1 MMHNNLVD
9 EGSCWGERFY
19 IVIFNVDDVA
29 RLGLLTP
36 HGGAKDS
43 GRVKWV
49 PVTSG
54 EASSHCWNS
63 IRTGRHFGP
72 RSWCR
77 RILLS
82 MLSKFFVR
90 ILF

>member
-1 MMHNNLVD
+1 MMHDNPVD
-9 EGSCWGERFY
+9 EGSCGGERFY

-54 EASSHCWNS
+54 EAPSHCWNS

-77 RILLS
+77 RILS

>member
-1 MMHNNLVD
+1 MMHDNPVD
-9 EGSCWGERFY
+9 VGSCGEERFY

-49 PVTSG
+49 PMTSG
-54 EASSHCWNS
+54 EA
-63 IRTGRHFGP
+63 P
-72 RSWCR
+72 
-77 RILLS
+77 
-82 MLSKFFVR
+82 
-90 ILF
+90 